1 MTLKVGSA
9 TFNINGVPGIVKN
22 MDEERKEY
30 TVDTDPNEV
39 RKIHRHGYI
48 NGLSMD
54 ERAVFNKAV
63 DEISEIQDP
72 REKIEKM
79 QKMVEDSRLDSK
91 NIRMTRYLESELFHQ
106 MQILNF
112 SPRYFKANMPLAAV
126 ARSI

>member
-9 TFNINGVPGIVKN
+9 TFNNNGVPGIVKN
-22 MDEERKEY
+22 LDQERKQY
-30 TVDTDPNEV
+30 TVDTDRDEV
-39 RKIHRHGYI
+39 RKIHKYGYI
-48 NGLSMD
+48 NGLSME

-63 DEISEIQDP
+63 DEISEIEDP
-72 REKIEKM
+72 KEKIEKM
-79 QKMVEDSRLDSK
+79 QKIVEDSRADSK

-106 MQILNF
+106 MQILNV

>member
-9 TFNINGVPGIVKN
+9 IFNNNGVPGIVKN
-22 MDEERKEY
+22 LDQERKEY
-30 TVDTDPNEV
+30 TVDTDRDEV
-39 RKIHRHGYI
+39 RKLHKHGYI

-63 DEISEIQDP
+63 DEVLEIEDP

-79 QKMVEDSRLDSK
+79 QKMIEDSRLDSK
-91 NIRMTRYLESELFHQ
+91 NMRVTRYLESELFHQ
-106 MQILNF
+106 MQILNV
-112 SPRYFKANMPLAAV
+112 SPRYFKANLPLTAV

>member
-9 TFNINGVPGIVKN
+9 IFNNNGVPGVVKN
-22 MDEERKEY
+22 LDQERKEY
-30 TVDTDPNEV
+30 TVDTDRDEV
-39 RKIHRHGYI
+39 RKLHKHGYI

-63 DEISEIQDP
+63 DEVLEIEDP

-79 QKMVEDSRLDSK
+79 QKMIEDSRLDSK
-91 NIRMTRYLESELFHQ
+91 NMRVTRYLESELFHQ
-106 MQILNF
+106 MQILNV

>member
-1 MTLKVGSA
+1 MTLKVGSV
-9 TFNINGVPGIVKN
+9 TFNINGAPGVVKN
-22 MDEERKEY
+22 IDQDRKEY
-30 TVDTDPNEV
+30 TVDTDRNEI

-48 NGLSMD
+48 NGLSIE
-54 ERAVFNKAV
+54 ERDVFNKAV

-106 MQILNF
+106 MQILNL